1 MSIQTAVS
9 QPARLTRGAKL
20 AYGTGDM
27 AGSVVVTLTGFFL
40 QAFLLDVAGLRPAA
54 VGVIFLVSSVW
65 DAVTDPMMGV
75 ISDRTR
81 TRWGSKR
88 PWLLF
93 GAVPFG
99 VAYFLHW
106 LVPDL
111 GPVGLFA
118 YYLAVSLL
126 LKTAYT
132 VVNVPYAALTPALT
146 QDYDER
152 TQLNTYRFSLNLFGS
167 LLAVVLHP
175 VLVSLAGDDV
185 ARGYLLSAGVWGV
198 FIAATVLTAFGGTA
212 ERTAPSVSA
221 NLNLWRDLTSALR
234 NRAFLLVTGIYLCSW
249 LALLTVQANLLLFFR
264 YWADIEAQ
272 FTGLILSFQVAAI
285 LSLSLWAYLSKRIG
299 KRAVYT
305 LGALLWAA
313 GLALFFFLPP
323 GAVLPAYGLATLI
336 GVGAAVAYL
345 IPWSMLPDVVDD
357 DELRTGERREGVFYG
372 MFVFLQK
379 LGLSLGLA
387 VSSFAL
393 DATGYLNPEA
403 AGAVVTQPDGVL
415 LTLRLLVSFVPAALL
430 LISLPFVYYYP
441 LTRERYAEIRARLDA
456 RPSKV

>member
-65 DAVTDPMMGV
+65 DAVTDPMMGM

-111 GPVGLFA
+111 GPAGMFV

-132 VVNVPYAALTPALT
+132 IVNVPYAALTPVLT

-198 FIAATVLTAFGGTA
+198 FIAAAVLTAFGGTA

-221 NLNLWRDLTSALR
+221 DLNVWRDLTSALR

-264 YWADIEAQ
+264 YWVDIEAQ

-285 LSLSLWAYLSKRIG
+285 LSLSLWAYLSRRIG

-393 DATGYLNPEA
+393 DAAGYLNPEV
-403 AGAVVTQPDGVL
+403 AGAAVTQPDAVL
-415 LTLRLLVSFVPAALL
+415 LILRLLVSFVPAALL
-430 LISLPFVYYYP
+430 LVSLPFVYYYP
-441 LTRERYAEIRARLDA
+441 LTRERYAEVRARLDA
-456 RPSKV
+456 RPSDI